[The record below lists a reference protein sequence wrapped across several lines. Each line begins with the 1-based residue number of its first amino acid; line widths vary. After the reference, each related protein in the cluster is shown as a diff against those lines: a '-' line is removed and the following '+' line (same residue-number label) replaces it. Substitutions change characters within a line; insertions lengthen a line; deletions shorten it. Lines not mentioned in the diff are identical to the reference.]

1 MTPEENIIF
10 LEGLKGQV
18 ADAAGPIATAMA
30 KTFQRRVTTVEL
42 QEEFHPPGMFW
53 RQVIGHPPAYA
64 SGALARS
71 VRLGVTQS
79 DGAGQA
85 TSSVGAYARY
95 AAIQEFGGDTWSS
108 RPGGYMH
115 WVNTGGSWYFRRVH
129 IPQHPYFRPALVAVI
144 RDGSLQRSAV
154 STFMAYMSPFIR

>member
-1 MTPEENIIF
+1 MTPEENIAF
-10 LEGLKGQV
+10 LAGLKGNV
-18 ADAAGPIATAMA
+18 ADAAGPVVNAMA
-30 KTFQRRVTTVEL
+30 GTFKRRVTTVEL

-53 RQVIGHPPAYA
+53 RQVVNHPPAYA

-71 VRLGVTQS
+71 VKQGTTTS
-79 DGAGQA
+79 AGGIA
-85 TSSVGAYARY
+85 NTSVGAYARY
-95 AAIQEFGGDTWSS
+95 AAIQEIGGDTWSS
-108 RPGGYMH
+108 RPGGFMH
-115 WVNTGGSWYFRRVH
+115 WINTGGSWYMRRVH